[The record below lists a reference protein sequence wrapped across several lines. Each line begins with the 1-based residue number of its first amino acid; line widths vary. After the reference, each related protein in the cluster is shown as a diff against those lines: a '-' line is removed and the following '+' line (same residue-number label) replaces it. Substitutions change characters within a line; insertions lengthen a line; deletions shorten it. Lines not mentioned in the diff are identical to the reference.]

1 MKSALSDKMLN
12 GNLIVLESLDFEVP
26 KTKEMIKVLEA
37 IKADRKALIVT
48 DVKNENVVK
57 SANNIPGVNT
67 ALATTMN
74 VYEIVNAGSLILT
87 KEAVQL
93 IEEVYK

>member
-1 MKSALSDKMLN
+1 MKSALSDKQLN
-12 GNLIVLESLDFEVP
+12 NNLIVLDALTFEAP

-37 IKADRKALIVT
+37 IKADRKSLIIT
-48 DVKNENVVK
+48 AVKDENTVK
-57 SANNIPGVNT
+57 SAANIPGVRT

-74 VYEIVNAGSLILT
+74 VYEIVNANSLILT
-87 KEAVQL
+87 KEAVEL